1 VHASVFTDVAA
12 RARYRLISS
21 IQSVKQPDP
30 SQQPAP
36 EREQKMVALSYVS
49 EAWAEA
55 RLDGVDDDCMAMSC
69 LFAAFAELVT
79 TYGEEAAAKYAD
91 SLSKRIRNGEFT
103 VEIAR
108 Q

>member
-1 VHASVFTDVAA
+1 VAA
-12 RARYRLISS
+12 QARVRLISS
-21 IQSVKQPDP
+21 KHSVTQTDP
-30 SQQPAP
+30 SQEQAP
-36 EREQKMVALSYVS
+36 EREQKMVALSYVN

-69 LFAAFAELVT
+69 LFAAFAELVS
-79 TYGEEAAAKYAD
+79 TYGEDAAAKYAD